1 MVHSHVRH
9 LVSADVMTCLQHAVG
24 AMGGGQQLSSPGS
37 CLPAF
42 RTNPYIECTGSGQ
55 CHSFNEQY
63 SFWLVTT
70 SPEFNHDVSGVT
82 LKAGALE
89 TRISRCTVCELSG
102 T

>member
-1 MVHSHVRH
+1 MVYSHVRH
-9 LVSADVMTCLQHAVG
+9 LVSADVMTCWQHAVG

-55 CHSFNEQY
+55 CHFFNEQY

-70 SPEFNHDVSGVT
+70 SPQFNHDVSGVT

-89 TRISRCTVCELSG
+89 TRISRCTVCELAG
-102 T
+102 A